1 VKPTG
6 HAHFLPKSYCGKT
19 WLEKVCG
26 HPELCSKTTIIL
38 IRMALNLEKV
48 VVAGATRTTRVVPYG
63 EWLDGFRRQFIT
75 ANHNVRFVGSLL
87 NDITFLLTMENNA
100 VLKTGDLS
108 EAIERFQETNK
119 SYRTEGEQGVKNL
132 EKLLS
137 ALGYHEHNFLHGT
150 LIEVFLTDNPGAIE
164 ALIEWI
170 GRQNIEDWQS
180 NLEDETIN
188 QSN

>member
-1 VKPTG
+1 
-6 HAHFLPKSYCGKT
+6 
-19 WLEKVCG
+19 
-26 HPELCSKTTIIL
+26 
-38 IRMALNLEKV
+38 
-48 VVAGATRTTRVVPYG
+48 
-63 EWLDGFRRQFIT
+63 
-75 ANHNVRFVGSLL
+75 
-87 NDITFLLTMENNA
+87 MENNA

-164 ALIEWI
+164 ALIESDTS
-170 GRQNIEDWQS
+170 EDLQ
-180 NLEDETIN
+180 T
-188 QSN
+188 